1 MDLPNREVDTSDFN
15 PDSIELFLELSQEV
29 VDLASQMVL
38 KTLLAD
44 LFMDVSIEPLHDGV
58 LNVAHS
64 F

>member
-44 LFMDVSIEPLHDGV
+44 LFMDISIEPLHDSV
-58 LNVAHS
+58 FNVAHS